1 MASSVSASPSAGQ
14 GFGQFRRNIGREKRK
29 YLSKVSCKAT
39 ITKIES
45 RMKGRQKKWN
55 QAMTDNI
62 RSHFGFLE
70 AECGWADG
78 RSFVSLEETIRCK
91 YAWPSSEG
99 QGEEGRLCPVVAS
112 RLVASFLLWVVAP
125 PAEVYSYSSQGPMS
139 SLISQKWVIR
149 GVWQLPSI

>member
-1 MASSVSASPSAGQ
+1 
-14 GFGQFRRNIGREKRK
+14 
-29 YLSKVSCKAT
+29 
-39 ITKIES
+39 
-45 RMKGRQKKWN
+45 
-55 QAMTDNI
+55 MTDNI

-149 GVWQLPSI
+149 GVWQLPSILAHFSRGASICFSRLAEDPINHHGHLIGSTLTSS